1 MGTDPGELYPQI
13 AQIAAVFA
21 GFGSLASSIGNRSGG
36 ADARIDAYRIGLMLF
51 ASLSATLLGLL
62 PATLVGLS
70 VPPTVALRVSA
81 GAAVVALLVNVPLST
96 TTVVKLR
103 NVAGFNLGAGLANTM
118 CILTALAG
126 FALCALGM
134 PADRL
139 PGVYLL
145 GLMCLLGSSIVM
157 FSRVIASLLRPHSR
171 GEMGGR

>member
-1 MGTDPGELYPQI
+1 MVTDPAELYPQI

-21 GFGSLASSIGNRSGG
+21 GFGSLASSIGKRSGG

-96 TTVVKLR
+96 TTVMKLR
-103 NVAGFNLGAGLANTM
+103 NVAGFNLGAGLANT
-118 CILTALAG
+118 A
-126 FALCALGM
+126 
-134 PADRL
+134 
-139 PGVYLL
+139 
-145 GLMCLLGSSIVM
+145 
-157 FSRVIASLLRPHSR
+157 
-171 GEMGGR
+171 